1 MKARTCKTVIASK
14 EERWGANR
22 TVVLGNP
29 LQRRSG
35 WKKWMTLALLAC
47 FSSLFAADQ
56 KAIVIV
62 GGGSTVPLPLYKRWK
77 DEYNKLN
84 RPVQMDYV
92 PFGTAEGITQITNGK
107 SDFGAGEVLLTAE
120 ERSKGNLTEVPAA
133 IIAIV
138 PVYNLPGVH
147 QELRF
152 SGELLAEIFLGEVKT
167 WNDARITKLNPGAQ
181 LPSTPIQVIYRPGGK
196 GTNYVFTDFLSK
208 TSPKFRERI
217 GRTPSP
223 HWPVGVPAERS
234 SDMGEK
240 VKNTPSSIGYIEA
253 QYLDDYRL
261 QGGSVLNSAGKYVKA
276 SSQTMLA
283 ACHAVEGSDW
293 AKFDVSLTN
302 APGAD
307 SFPITSFTWL
317 YIHKLTDSGRAAA
330 LTDLLSWMFS
340 SNGQK
345 FALSEGY
352 PQMPEALLSRIKA
365 KIISLR

>member
-1 MKARTCKTVIASK
+1 
-14 EERWGANR
+14 
-22 TVVLGNP
+22 
-29 LQRRSG
+29 
-35 WKKWMTLALLAC
+35 
-47 FSSLFAADQ
+47 
-56 KAIVIV
+56 
-62 GGGSTVPLPLYKRWK
+62 
-77 DEYNKLN
+77 
-84 RPVQMDYV
+84 
-92 PFGTAEGITQITNGK
+92 
-107 SDFGAGEVLLTAE
+107 
-120 ERSKGNLTEVPAA
+120 
-133 IIAIV
+133 
-138 PVYNLPGVH
+138 
-147 QELRF
+147 
-152 SGELLAEIFLGEVKT
+152 
-167 WNDARITKLNPGAQ
+167 
-181 LPSTPIQVIYRPGGK
+181 
-196 GTNYVFTDFLSK
+196 
-208 TSPKFRERI
+208 
-217 GRTPSP
+217 
-223 HWPVGVPAERS
+223 
-234 SDMGEK
+234 MGEK